1 MEVAVE
7 EADMT
12 ASLLMRLLLKFNGIK
27 AEGKSRSSSAAG
39 LIATVDKEP
48 EIGEFCNDKWF
59 LAMKNLQAGA
69 LMFADYGICCV
80 HVFDDMDI
88 KNQVSDHQFLISTED
103 EFSWTMEMLVFQ
115 LLTNTAFARQ
125 IKNTCS
131 IRHRGPVSTDILE
144 ASLSPLERFLNRD

>member
-1 MEVAVE
+1 MEQETESVKREISKEIATVQALTWEVDRLSHMARTFEVFVNGDMEVAVE

-27 AEGKSRSSSAAG
+27 AEGKSR
-39 LIATVDKEP
+39 
-48 EIGEFCNDKWF
+48 
-59 LAMKNLQAGA
+59 AGA

-103 EFSWTMEMLVFQ
+103 EFSWTV
-115 LLTNTAFARQ
+115 LL
-125 IKNTCS
+125 
-131 IRHRGPVSTDILE
+131 
-144 ASLSPLERFLNRD
+144 